1 MGQSGPGEHL
11 AIGEERNSEK
21 KRELRLARMLEA
33 EDQMLARAAGVMD
46 AFLSFHEVDPEA
58 TEPPPAWIAE
68 YGLEGARQRLEVAR
82 RGWAP
87 QSEMPGG
94 VKLAQMTYVGI
105 QKARGRSAAIRA
117 HNLNVAIQLPAPTSA
132 EHPGATVYPTV
143 EIE

>member
-11 AIGEERNSEK
+11 ALGEERNSEK
-21 KRELRLARMLEA
+21 KRELRLQKMLEV
-33 EDQMLARAAGVMD
+33 EDEMLQRAAGVLD

-58 TEPPPAWIAE
+58 TEPPAAWIAE
-68 YGLEGARQRLEVAR
+68 YGREGARQRLEVAR

-87 QSEMPGG
+87 QNEMPGG

-105 QKARGRSAAIRA
+105 QKARGRSGAIRA

-132 EHPGATVYPTV
+132 EHPGATVYPTR